1 MTVFWDD
8 VIVLSMIV
16 SVDDLLFFLKKEHN
30 YCNVFYLGHE
40 LLKNYIIHVLLKNN
54 SALISVFLLLF
65 FFFFFFLHVKH
76 LEVCNIWTTLQ
87 PQSYNQKVSKT

>member
-54 SALISVFLLLF
+54 SALISVFFVVVF
-65 FFFFFFLHVKH
+65 FFSFFF
-76 LEVCNIWTTLQ
+76 
-87 PQSYNQKVSKT
+87 YM